1 MKCWQTHKLRDQIAP
16 QRFLTFF
23 NFQKILETS
32 FIAYFMEPSV
42 FLSELIYV
50 QNFK

>member
-1 MKCWQTHKLRDQIAP
+1 MRCWQTHKLSGQIAP

-23 NFQKILETS
+23 NFQKTLEMS
-32 FIAYFMEPSV
+32 FIAYFMQPSV